1 MQVVSA
7 FGVGR
12 VIRSKDGDYSKGDIV
27 ICPSTSFAEYC
38 VVPSQR
44 LRKVDPNAGI
54 PLPEYLSLLGNMFL
68 FLIG

>member
-7 FGVGR
+7 FGVGS